1 MKEPDDYQ
9 LSIQG
14 VAYRV
19 AKHFG
24 CTMTDVMNMDYEDVV
39 MHVSWAISMDEM
51 RAEKARDAKASG
63 ESINVDYSQHLMEG
77 MW

>member
-1 MKEPDDYQ
+1 ME
-9 LSIQG
+9 
-14 VAYRV
+14 
-19 AKHFG
+19 
-24 CTMTDVMNMDYEDVV
+24 MDYDDVV
-39 MHVSWAISMDEM
+39 MHASWAISMDEM